1 MTVGELRGTGHDSS
15 RLREQHS
22 IYVSNKEFITM
33 VPSFA
38 HATRARL
45 SIVFGGCA
53 ILLALIAAAPIPAIA
68 HETRT
73 VATDYEFVVG
83 FINEPAIQEE
93 TNGIW
98 ISITKGDQ
106 PVLGAADTLQAQ
118 VSFGDQ
124 VKDMTL
130 TPAFGEDGVYES
142 VFIPTQPGDYTF
154 RFFGDLEGV
163 AVDETFTSSP
173 EGFDSVAPRSDF
185 EFPSATPESGAQ
197 QDRAGS
203 LDLAFPVIAGGLVL
217 VAGTVGFAIR
227 RRTA

>member
-1 MTVGELRGTGHDSS
+1 M
-15 RLREQHS
+15 
-22 IYVSNKEFITM
+22 I
-33 VPSFA
+33 PSFA
-38 HATRARL
+38 RAARARL
-45 SIVFGGCA
+45 AFVLGA
-53 ILLALIAAAPIPAIA
+53 ILPALIAFAPIPASA

-83 FINEPAIQEE
+83 FINEPAVQGD

-98 ISITKGDQ
+98 LRITKGGQ
-106 PVLGAADTLQAQ
+106 PMLGAADTLQAQ

-124 VKDMTL
+124 VKEMTL

-142 VFIPTQPGDYTF
+142 VFIPTQPGDYSF
-154 RFFGDLEGV
+154 RFFGNLEGV

-185 EFPSATPESGAQ
+185 EFPPATPESGAK
-197 QDRAGS
+197 QDQDGS
-203 LDLAFPVIAGGLVL
+203 LNLAVPMIVGGLVL

-227 RRTA
+227 RRAS

>member
-1 MTVGELRGTGHDSS
+1 MVASSMHAARG
-15 RLREQHS
+15 RLL
-22 IYVSNKEFITM
+22 IGI
-33 VPSFA
+33 
-38 HATRARL
+38 
-45 SIVFGGCA
+45 GA
-53 ILLALIAAAPIPAIA
+53 ILLALIAFTPLSALA

-73 VATDYEFVVG
+73 VGTDYEFVVG
-83 FINEPAIQEE
+83 FINEPAIQGD

-98 ISITKGDQ
+98 LQITKADQ

-118 VSFGDQ
+118 VGVGNQ

-130 TPAFGEDGVYES
+130 TLAFGEDGGYES

-154 RFFGDLEGV
+154 RFFGNLEGV

-185 EFPSATPESGAQ
+185 EFPSATTGSGAQ
-197 QDRAGS
+197 QVQDES
-203 LDLAFPVIAGGLVL
+203 LDLAFPIFAGGLVL

-227 RRTA
+227 RRVS